1 MAVKKKTS
9 KKAKI
14 TVEDWLDTGLLF
26 FAEQGLS
33 GINVEG
39 IADHL
44 KCSKGSFYWY
54 FKTKENFLKMMLD
67 RWNKIT
73 TYELIKKAEEIEDAD
88 EKIKYIIAVVFA
100 EQKTKDFLFFLRKAG
115 REMREINELVKNIET
130 QRIDYLMKV
139 LNEYGIPKEEC
150 DIKARTLYTYYLGW
164 YEQNKYKAITQAH
177 IDRVYEEVAL
187 LLGFNLKNETLN

>member
-1 MAVKKKTS
+1 MAVKKK
-9 KKAKI
+9 KAAKVKI

-26 FAEQGLS
+26 FAEQGMT
-33 GINVEG
+33 GINVEK
-39 IADHL
+39 ISEHL

-54 FKTKENFLKMMLD
+54 FKTKDNFLEMMLD

-73 TYELIKKAEEIEDAD
+73 TYDLIKKADAIENAD

-100 EQKTKDFLFFLRKAG
+100 EQKTKDFLFFLRKVG
-115 REMREINELVKNIET
+115 RENKQINDVVKNIEA
-130 QRIDYLMKV
+130 QRIQYLSKV
-139 LNEYGIPKEEC
+139 LKEYGVPENQC
-150 DIKARTLYTYYLGW
+150 NLKARTLYTYYLGW

-187 LLGFNLKNETLN
+187 LIGFNLKNSTLN

>member
-1 MAVKKKTS
+1 MDA
-9 KKAKI
+9 
-14 TVEDWLDTGLLF
+14 GLLF
-26 FAEQGLS
+26 FADQGLN
-33 GINVEG
+33 GINVER

-54 FKTKENFLKMMLD
+54 FKTKENFLKLMLE

-73 TYELIKKAEEIEDAD
+73 TYDLIKKADTITDAD

-115 REMREINELVKNIET
+115 RDYRDISEVVKSIEL
-130 QRIDYLMKV
+130 QRVNYLTKV
-139 LNEYGIPKEEC
+139 LSEYGVKKEDCEV
-150 DIKARTLYTYYLGW
+150 KARTLYTYYLGW

-187 LLGFNLKNETLN
+187 LIGFNMGNSALN